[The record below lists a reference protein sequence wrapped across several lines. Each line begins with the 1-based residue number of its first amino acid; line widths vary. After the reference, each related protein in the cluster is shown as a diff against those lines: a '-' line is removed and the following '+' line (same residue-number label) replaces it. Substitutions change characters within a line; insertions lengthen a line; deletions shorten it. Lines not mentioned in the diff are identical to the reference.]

1 MYSFAGIS
9 NAFRARPPH
18 FWHFAWWRSAL
29 LEFLIC
35 IFVYIYIRSWTI
47 VVVGHI
53 LMNQAA
59 HHFLKKKAIN
69 PLTVPIMFTLAYC
82 KPIHYSDKTKKA
94 IYIFGQMHIAHWSTL
109 IHTFSLALQ
118 AALSPF
124 TFEVVLNFPLGQL
137 FIYIYIYIYIYLI
150 GTFQIF

>member
-18 FWHFAWWRSAL
+18 FWHFAWWRSVL

-35 IFVYIYIRSWTI
+35 IFVYIRSWTI

-59 HHFLKKKAIN
+59 RHFFKKKAIN

-82 KPIHYSDKTKKA
+82 KSIHYSDKTEKA
-94 IYIFGQMHIAHWSTL
+94 LYIWTNAHWSTL

-137 FIYIYIYIYIYLI
+137 FIYIYIYIYIW
-150 GTFQIF
+150 

>member
-82 KPIHYSDKTKKA
+82 KPIHYSDKTKKT
-94 IYIFGQMHIAHWSTL
+94 INIFGQMHTDPLWSTL
-109 IHTFSLALQ
+109 FHWPCRLPCH
-118 AALSPF
+118 LSPSRWSSIF
-124 TFEVVLNFPLGQL
+124 HWSNFS
-137 FIYIYIYIYIYLI
+137 YIYIW
-150 GTFQIF
+150 